1 MRKAGLRYGSGRE
14 GAIRST
20 KPAQHSAGRVVPIA
34 DQRLR
39 NQRITRPG
47 PRGPEKLVAWMG
59 AVQAQEYGPA
69 KWGLGLRLPGSTTDA
84 AIERAIDRGRI
95 LRTHVLR
102 PTWHFVTANDIRW
115 MLELTG
121 PQVHRRMSSYDRLL
135 GLHTGVMTRA
145 VDVIERALGEHRYLT
160 RRELGVELGRAGLP
174 DRSSHLAHIAMYA
187 ELEGVICSGPRRGKQ
202 STYALLSDRAPK
214 ARRLPRDEA
223 LAELA
228 RRYLRS
234 HGPATVR
241 DFVWWSGL
249 GTADARRG
257 LEMNRARFH
266 DVDGLR
272 YWSLVGT
279 AGGISNRKAAVHLL
293 PVYDEYLVAYRDHQV
308 VPRPAYV
315 LGGFLHA
322 LVIGGQ
328 VAGTWRM
335 TPGPKGLVVD
345 VTARRRLTPVERRGL
360 AHAAAR
366 YGEFLRA
373 AVSAKLLG
381 GGGQS
386 P

>member
-1 MRKAGLRYGSGRE
+1 M
-14 GAIRST
+14 T
-20 KPAQHSAGRVVPIA
+20 IA

-39 NQRITRPG
+39 NQRITHPG
-47 PRGPEKLVAWMG
+47 PRGAEKLVAWMG

-69 KWGLGLRLPGSTTDA
+69 RWGLGLRLPGNSSDA
-84 AIERAIDRGRI
+84 AIERATDKGRI

-102 PTWHFVTANDIRW
+102 PTWHFVNASDIRW
-115 MLELTG
+115 LLELTG
-121 PQVHRRMSSYDRLL
+121 PMVQRRMASYDRQL
-135 GLHTGVMTRA
+135 GLDARVMTRS
-145 VDVIERALGEHRYLT
+145 VDVIERALGQHRYLT

-174 DRSSHLAHIAMYA
+174 TGSSPLAHIAMHA

-202 STYALLSDRAPK
+202 STYALLSDRAPH

-257 LEMNRARFH
+257 LEMIRARSR
-266 DVDGLR
+266 DIDGLR
-272 YWSLVGT
+272 YWSLGR
-279 AGGISNRKAAVHLL
+279 ARAAVSSGKTVVHLL
-293 PVYDEYLVAYRDHQV
+293 PVYDEYLVAYRDQQA

-328 VAGTWRM
+328 VAGTWRIS
-335 TPGPKGLVVD
+335 PGPKGLLMN
-345 VTARRRLTPVERRGL
+345 VTALRRLTSIERRAL
-360 AHAAAR
+360 ARAVTRYSRFLGVPVSLAVAR
-366 YGEFLRA
+366 
-373 AVSAKLLG
+373 
-381 GGGQS
+381 Q
-386 P
+386 